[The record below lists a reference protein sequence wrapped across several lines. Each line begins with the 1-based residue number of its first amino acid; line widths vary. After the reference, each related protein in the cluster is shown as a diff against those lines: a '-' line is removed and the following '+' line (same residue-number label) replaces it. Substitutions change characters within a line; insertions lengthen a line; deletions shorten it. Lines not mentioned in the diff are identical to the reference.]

1 MLRFAAMRTVAGAS
15 AVAMV
20 VVGMVSMSAATGIER
35 VAWLQGCWEMASG
48 TRLVEE
54 QWTRP
59 RGGIMLGVGRT
70 TRDGRLVEYETIVLT
85 EKDGAL
91 AYEAHPS
98 GQPAAVFALREIED
112 GRVLFANDTHDF
124 PQRIGYRTDGPDRLL
139 AWVEGTMKGQPRR
152 IEFSYQRVACP

>member
-1 MLRFAAMRTVAGAS
+1 MN
-15 AVAMV
+15 
-20 VVGMVSMSAATGIER
+20 AATGIDR

-48 TRLVEE
+48 PRLVEE

-70 TRDGRLVEYETIVLT
+70 TRDGRLMEYETIVLS
-85 EKDGAL
+85 EKDGTL

-98 GQPAAVFALREIED
+98 GQTPAVFTLREIDE

-124 PQRIGYRTDGPDRLL
+124 PQRIGYRTDGANRLL
-139 AWVEGTMKGQPRR
+139 AWVEGTMNGTARR
-152 IEFSYQRVACP
+152 IDFTYQRVACP